1 VFIYLNL
8 PYDLCEEK
16 LNYRGCVTSRSCE
29 HMLSTYYLR
38 TLAWKSSGYSA
49 WLFVSFIYSYDDVDG
64 FDLILFDI
72 YVLINVI
79 DDFP

>member
-1 VFIYLNL
+1 
-8 PYDLCEEK
+8 
-16 LNYRGCVTSRSCE
+16 
-29 HMLSTYYLR
+29 MLSTYYLR

-49 WLFVSFIYSYDDVDG
+49 SLFVSFIDSYDDVDG

>member
-1 VFIYLNL
+1 
-8 PYDLCEEK
+8 
-16 LNYRGCVTSRSCE
+16 
-29 HMLSTYYLR
+29 MLSTYYLR

-49 WLFVSFIYSYDDVDG
+49 WLFVSFIDSYDDVDG
-64 FDLILFDI
+64 CDIILFDI